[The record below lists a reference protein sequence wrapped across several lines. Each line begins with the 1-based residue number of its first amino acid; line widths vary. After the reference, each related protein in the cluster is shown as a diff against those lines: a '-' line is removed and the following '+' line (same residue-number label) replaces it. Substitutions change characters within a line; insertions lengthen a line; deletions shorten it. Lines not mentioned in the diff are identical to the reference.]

1 MRADSPA
8 ADRVAALVFFGL
20 GAAMLAG
27 GYTMDRLEIRQ
38 IHPASIPG
46 LVPMILGAALMLC
59 AALLWLG
66 APRAPRA
73 PAGAAET
80 ASPRNL
86 AIAAGLCCAYALV
99 LVGHLPFF
107 VATAVFVA
115 AFVAAFRPSG
125 RPALRHGLTAV
136 GFGIAAAAAVSA
148 LFRYGFLVRLP

>member
-8 ADRVAALVFFGL
+8 ADRIAALVLFGL
-20 GAAMLAG
+20 GAAVLAG

-46 LVPMILGAALMLC
+46 LVPMMLGAALMLC
-59 AALLWLG
+59 AALLWLA
-66 APRAPRA
+66 APRTPRA
-73 PAGAAET
+73 AAADET

-86 AIAAGLCCAYALV
+86 AVAAALCCAYALV
-99 LVGHLPFF
+99 LVGRLPFF
-107 VATAVFVA
+107 IATALFVA

-125 RPALRHGLTAV
+125 RPWLRHGVMAA
-136 GFGIAAAAAVSA
+136 GFGIATAVTVSA